1 MSDES
6 IAINDYLA
14 AKHDAEEEKPE
25 NRLKQV
31 KEIVGEAHH
40 SVCMGYPHERTK
52 HLLEVALKC
61 IDRHI
66 TEIKEE
72 KQ

>member
-40 SVCMGYPHERTK
+40 SVCMDYSPERTK

-72 KQ
+72 KE